1 MNMEN
6 KAKLSIAEALDKLH
20 NKSPLST
27 LTERWFLLE
36 EARDLYEHLPQ
47 PLCMGNGLNYVLER
61 ASLPIEP
68 HDLLLGR
75 FVDKIP
81 TEEEEARFRAID
93 HDGHYINNPITCFTG
108 GHFTI
113 DAETLLTLGLSGY
126 QEKAEQRLAELR
138 AGNAPDASICILEGL
153 ALSYKALRTYIRRY
167 GEAAQQ
173 AGHEDMA
180 QVCASLADHAPQ
192 TFREAL
198 QLLLFTN
205 VLYYVYMS
213 NPVTCM
219 TLGRV
224 DELLL
229 PYYEADLAAGRLTRS
244 DAGCL
249 IDDFYAKTNL
259 TLGRGEHQ
267 MSNVDSN
274 KNNTGWARNPCY
286 DSPTYILLGGE
297 STTRDNNTENPLSL
311 LFLEHIQPAFKHPVV
326 VYRWSKSCPDTHWH
340 VLCEKLREGAS
351 ILTYND
357 ETMIPA
363 LLHSGVEKTDAIEYS
378 IHACNWPDIHGGF
391 ASAGDIGGPIPRMI
405 LHALMDNGKPRQN
418 YSTIDEL
425 YHAIEDNYRQQ
436 TRAKF
441 AEYRHRFR
449 SNENFPVWCGL
460 SGNDCFTAGII
471 EKARHFG
478 DGAVKYPCVHNLVRN
493 IGTAADMM
501 AALDQLVFKKK
512 QTTLE
517 EMCDALTHNF
527 EGYTPLLA
535 LCKKAPKYGTD
546 DELADDHAVRLMK
559 MMLDVVDEE
568 AVNENGVRD
577 VYVVN
582 VTITDMNH
590 IAEGMHTPATPDGRL
605 AGTPLSE
612 NLSPTVGVND
622 SVTALLKS
630 ASKLPTDRLHSGA
643 FNLRL
648 QKSLVR
654 GEDGLERLKILLKTY
669 LMNGGMQFQLSIAD
683 TDELRK
689 AQQCPDAYS
698 DLLVRITGYSAIFV
712 DMASGAQDEIIRRE
726 ELKS

>member
-1 MNMEN
+1 MDMKE
-6 KAKLSIAEALDKLH
+6 KARLSVAEALDKLH
-20 NKSPLST
+20 NKSPRST

-36 EARDLYEHLPQ
+36 EARALYEHLPQ
-47 PLCMGNGLNYVLER
+47 PLCMGHGLNYVLEH

-75 FVDKIP
+75 FIDKIP
-81 TEEEEARFRAID
+81 TDEEEARFLAID
-93 HDGHYINNPITCFTG
+93 HDGHYVNNPITCHTG

-113 DAETLLTLGLSGY
+113 DAEALLALGMSGY
-126 QEKAEQRLAELR
+126 QEKAERRLEELR
-138 AGNAPDASICILEGL
+138 ANGAPAESVCILEGL
-153 ALSYKALRTYIRRY
+153 VLSYRALRTYIRRY
-167 GEAAQQ
+167 GEAARE
-173 AGHEDMA
+173 AGRDDMA
-180 QVCASLADHAPQ
+180 DVCASLADHAPK

-198 QLLLFTN
+198 QLILFVN

-213 NPVTCM
+213 NPITCM

-229 PYYEADLAAGRLTRS
+229 PYYEADLASGILTREE
-244 DAGCL
+244 AGCL

-297 STTRDNNTENPLSL
+297 STTRDSHTENTLSL

-326 VYRWSKSCPDTHWH
+326 VYRWSKNCPDTHWH

-363 LLHSGVEKTDAIEYS
+363 LLNNGVDKADAAEYS

-391 ASAGDIGGPIPRMI
+391 ASAGDIGGPIPKWIMY
-405 LHALMDNGKPRQN
+405 ALMKDGKPRQN
-418 YSTIDEL
+418 YQSIDEL
-425 YHAIEDNYRQQ
+425 YGVLEEFYRAQ

-441 AEYRHRFR
+441 AEYRKRFR
-449 SNENFPVWCGL
+449 SGEERPVWCGL
-460 SGNDCFTAGII
+460 SGNDCFTAGVI
-471 EKARHFG
+471 ENARHWG
-478 DGAVKYPCVHNLVRN
+478 DGAVKYPCVHNMVRN

-501 AALDQLVFKKK
+501 AALEEVVFTKK
-512 QTTLE
+512 QATLE
-517 EMCDALTHNF
+517 EMCDALVKNF

-535 LCKKAPKYGTD
+535 LCRKAPKYGTD
-546 DELADDHAVRLMK
+546 DEIADGHACRLMN
-559 MMLDVVDEE
+559 MILDVVDEE

-577 VYVVN
+577 VYVVS

-590 IAEGMHTPATPDGRL
+590 IGEGAHLMATPDGRL
-605 AGTPLSE
+605 AGAPLSE

-630 ASKLPTDRLHSGA
+630 VSKLPADRLHSGA

-654 GEDGLERLKILLKTY
+654 GDDGLERLKILLKTY
-669 LMNGGMQFQLSIAD
+669 FLNGGMQFQLSIAD

-689 AQQCPDAYS
+689 AQQCPGEYC

-712 DMASGAQDEIIRRE
+712 DMAESAQNEIIRRE
-726 ELKS
+726 ELHG